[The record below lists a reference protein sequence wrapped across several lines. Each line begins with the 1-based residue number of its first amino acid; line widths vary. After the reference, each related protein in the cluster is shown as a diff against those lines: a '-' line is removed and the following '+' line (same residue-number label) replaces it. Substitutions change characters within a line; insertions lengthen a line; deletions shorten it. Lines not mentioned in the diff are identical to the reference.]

1 MLRSIP
7 ENFRFG
13 KNLVQEIF
21 FSRWGSVF
29 EIFEWSKNR
38 KNFFLLQITQN
49 GPIRE
54 NKWFLAIF
62 DFFPSHSGD
71 QASRLSH
78 FLTIFEN
85 EVLVDFFDF
94 GWLDMFHIAYYDST
108 NCSRPLDN
116 Q

>member
-1 MLRSIP
+1 MIQKS
-7 ENFRFG
+7 
-13 KNLVQEIF
+13 KKHF
-21 FSRWGSVF
+21 F
-29 EIFEWSKNR
+29 
-38 KNFFLLQITQN
+38 LQITQN

-62 DFFPSHSGD
+62 NFFLHSGD

-78 FLTIFEN
+78 FWAIFEN
-85 EVLVDFFDF
+85 EVFVDFFNF
-94 GWLDMFHIAYYDST
+94 GWLDMFRIAYYDST